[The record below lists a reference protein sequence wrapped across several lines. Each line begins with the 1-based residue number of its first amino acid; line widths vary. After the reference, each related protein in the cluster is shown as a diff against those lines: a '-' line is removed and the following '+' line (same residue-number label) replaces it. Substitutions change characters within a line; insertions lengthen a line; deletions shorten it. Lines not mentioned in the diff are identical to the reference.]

1 MKEERPRDEQRR
13 EAELFGEELEQKRQ
27 EFVRNV
33 LRRVEGI
40 ASEREKFI
48 QGLKTGSPKIPE

>member
-1 MKEERPRDEQRR
+1 MKEEKPRDEQRR

-33 LRRVEGI
+33 LRRAEGV

-48 QGLKTGSPKIPE
+48 HDLKTGSPKIPE